1 MKSTAGGWIAP
12 NTGAT
17 NSSGFTAL
25 PGGFRYYDGDFL
37 TMTYDGYW
45 WSSSVFSGSNAWYR
59 FLYYNDSSI
68 YRYYTSRTFGFS
80 VRCCRD

>member
-1 MKSTAGGWIAP
+1 MQPTPGGWNSP

-25 PGGFRYYDGDFL
+25 PGGLRYSNGGFEVASYS
-37 TMTYDGYW
+37 GYW
-45 WSSSVFSGSNAWYR
+45 WSSSVNSGSNGLIRYLFHTSSPINRYHDYR
-59 FLYYNDSSI
+59 AS
-68 YRYYTSRTFGFS
+68 GFS